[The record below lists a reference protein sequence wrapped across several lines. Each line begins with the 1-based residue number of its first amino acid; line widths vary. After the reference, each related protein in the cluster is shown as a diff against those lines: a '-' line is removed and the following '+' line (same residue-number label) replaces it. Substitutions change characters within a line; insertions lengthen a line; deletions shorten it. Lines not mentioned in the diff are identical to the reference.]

1 MKIGI
6 LRSIAHNIADSL
18 GGGCGILIGVYEMNV
33 FGEAKKNPRGVI
45 TIDFLAA
52 KAIQG
57 RASREL
63 LAAIA
68 KYREVLPALCIQQGA
83 SIDDFKTFTA
93 CFSAH
98 IFNRRT
104 VVTVRDR
111 LGRCCVDEYIGSP
124 ARHVKVT
131 DRLGR
136 IRTKRGAVRTLT
148 TVPPRLV

>member
-1 MKIGI
+1 MKIGT

-18 GGGCGILIGVYEMNV
+18 GGGCGMLIGIYEMNV
-33 FGEAKKNPRGVI
+33 FGEAKKGPGGVI

-52 KAIQG
+52 KATQG
-57 RASREL
+57 RASRAL
-63 LAAIA
+63 LSAIA
-68 KYREVLPALCIQQGA
+68 KYRKALPALCTKQGA
-83 SIDDFKTFTA
+83 SIEDFKTFTA
-93 CFSAH
+93 SYSAD

-111 LGRCCVDEYIGSP
+111 LGRCCVDEYMGSP

-136 IRTKRGAVRTLT
+136 VRTKRGAVRTLT
-148 TVPPRLV
+148 GVPP